1 MQRRPF
7 LSAICQAALSLSVMK
22 ESNVAGK
29 DDKKNKRENAIQ
41 RFFRETMGELRKV
54 HWPTWPE
61 ARRLT
66 IIVIVVLI
74 FMAIFLGLVDW
85 AANQV
90 LILAI
95 GA

>member
-1 MQRRPF
+1 M
-7 LSAICQAALSLSVMK
+7 
-22 ESNVAGK
+22 AGK
-29 DDKKNKRENAIQ
+29 DNKPKRENAIR
-41 RFFRETMGELRKV
+41 RFWRETIGELKKV

-66 IIVIVVLI
+66 IIVIFVLI
-74 FMAIFLGLVDW
+74 FMALFLGLVDW
-85 AANQV
+85 VGNQL

>member
-1 MQRRPF
+1 
-7 LSAICQAALSLSVMK
+7 
-22 ESNVAGK
+22 VAGK
-29 DDKKNKRENAIQ
+29 DDKPKRENAIR
-41 RFFRETMGELRKV
+41 RFFRETIGELRKV

-66 IIVIVVLI
+66 IIVILVLI

-85 AANQV
+85 GANEL

>member
-1 MQRRPF
+1 M
-7 LSAICQAALSLSVMK
+7 
-22 ESNVAGK
+22 AGK
-29 DDKKNKRENAIQ
+29 DDTHKRENAIQ
-41 RFFRETMGELRKV
+41 RFFRETIGELRKV

-66 IIVIVVLI
+66 IIVIIVLI
-74 FMAIFLGLVDW
+74 FMALFLGLVDW
-85 AANQV
+85 GANQL

>member
-1 MQRRPF
+1 
-7 LSAICQAALSLSVMK
+7 
-22 ESNVAGK
+22 VAGK
-29 DDKKNKRENAIQ
+29 TEKPKRENAIR
-41 RFFRETMGELRKV
+41 RFFRETIGELRKV

-66 IIVIVVLI
+66 IIVIIVLVL
-74 FMAIFLGLVDW
+74 MAVFLGLVDW
-85 AANQV
+85 VGNEL